1 MSKKR
6 KIVDRESLP
15 YRPCVGIMVLNAD
28 GLVWAGRRVKGKD
41 LNSAPESA
49 TTGGWWQMPQGGID
63 NGEKPKVAALRELKE
78 ETGTANAEI
87 IGKTKDWLKYDL
99 PVEAIGVA
107 LKGKYRGQMQKWFAL
122 RFLGEDSEINISP
135 EGHRPEFDAWQWVPI
150 TQLSVLVVPFK
161 RDVYCQVVNEFGHL
175 AEPCG
180 K

>member
-1 MSKKR
+1 MKPSDIEKMT
-6 KIVDRESLP
+6 
-15 YRPCVGIMVLNAD
+15 YRRCVGIMLLNRE
-28 GLVWAGRRVKGKD
+28 GKVWVGRRVSKWHGD
-41 LNSAPESA
+41 GSA
-49 TTGGWWQMPQGGID
+49 TLWQMPQGGID

-135 EGHRPEFDAWQWVPI
+135 EGHRPEFDAWQWVPV
-150 TQLSVLVVPFK
+150 TQLSALVVPFK